1 MEKGYRDFGHD
12 MDNTDTISDVGLSFT
27 CDFNKITG
35 FIGMEAVL
43 NQKRLEKANGGPM
56 KRLAQ
61 VLVQDEVPLL
71 HHGEVLWRNGKRVS
85 EIRSASY
92 AHTLGG
98 AIGLCMLE
106 SECDPIEK
114 SYITD
119 GDWSVEIGTK
129 MYPCKVS
136 LRPLYDPKNEKIKA

>member
-1 MEKGYRDFGHD
+1 
-12 MDNTDTISDVGLSFT
+12 
-27 CDFNKITG
+27 
-35 FIGMEAVL
+35 
-43 NQKRLEKANGGPM
+43 M

-106 SECDPIEK
+106 SDCGPIEK
-114 SYITD
+114 SFITD
-119 GDWSVEIGTK
+119 GDWSIEIGNK
-129 MYPCKVS
+129 MYPCRVS

>member
-1 MEKGYRDFGHD
+1 
-12 MDNTDTISDVGLSFT
+12 
-27 CDFNKITG
+27 
-35 FIGMEAVL
+35 
-43 NQKRLEKANGGPM
+43 M

-106 SECDPIEK
+106 SERDPIDK
-114 SYITD
+114 PYITD
-119 GDWSVEIGTK
+119 GDWSIEIGTK
-129 MYPCKVS
+129 MYHGIDSRSETDWNWHCGRWCCVTQWNLIDRSAETPFKLC
-136 LRPLYDPKNEKIKA
+136 DI